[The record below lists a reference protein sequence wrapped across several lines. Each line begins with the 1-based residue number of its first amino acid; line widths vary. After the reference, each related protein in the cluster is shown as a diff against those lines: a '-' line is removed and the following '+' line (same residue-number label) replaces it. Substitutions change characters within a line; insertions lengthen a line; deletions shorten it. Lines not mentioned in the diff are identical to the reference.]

1 MVGNAPPPTM
11 ITVFVGTDHENLN
24 EQKFLAPPSHPTA
37 QEFARLK
44 YEWDVAEID
53 SKMSTP
59 LSTAH
64 LVRTS
69 AIMAEALPLPPPQ
82 KYCGSKDASVHLI
95 Y

>member
-1 MVGNAPPPTM
+1 M
-11 ITVFVGTDHENLN
+11 ITVVVGTDHENLN
-24 EQKFLAPPSHPTA
+24 EQKFLAPPGHPTA

-44 YEWDVAEID
+44 YEWDVAEMN

-69 AIMAEALPLPPPQ
+69 AIMAKALSLPPK
-82 KYCGSKDASVHLI
+82 KYYGSKDASVHLI